1 MVGPFVAAIITSII
15 DYSVDS
21 KIKPSVFIVK
31 FSKYFPG
38 EIYII

>member
-21 KIKPSVFIVK
+21 KIKPSVFIIK
-31 FSKYFPG
+31 FSNRHVFKSIAF
-38 EIYII
+38 